1 MLEGIPLLERQG
13 IRLGDDRDNV
23 DDLAELLHDNDINRA
38 EGVAR
43 RVDEEEGT
51 VDTGVLDVTVA
62 LRGELLAKVGAVL
75 VLDVLDNRI
84 PATRHMEDV
93 SGRCCGGLKT
103 HREEGKA
110 VGESADVPVFVV
122 HVVAV
127 PGGVDDV
134 QAQPNTILN
143 NDWGH
148 VEAMSVT
155 PEPKDAP

>member
-1 MLEGIPLLERQG
+1 M
-13 IRLGDDRDNV
+13 
-23 DDLAELLHDNDINRA
+23 
-38 EGVAR
+38 
-43 RVDEEEGT
+43 
-51 VDTGVLDVTVA
+51 
-62 LRGELLAKVGAVL
+62 L

-84 PATRHMEDV
+84 PATTHTEDA
-93 SGRCCGGLKT
+93 SGRCCGGLRT
-103 HREEGKA
+103 HGEDGKV
-110 VGESADVPVFVV
+110 VGESADIPVFVV